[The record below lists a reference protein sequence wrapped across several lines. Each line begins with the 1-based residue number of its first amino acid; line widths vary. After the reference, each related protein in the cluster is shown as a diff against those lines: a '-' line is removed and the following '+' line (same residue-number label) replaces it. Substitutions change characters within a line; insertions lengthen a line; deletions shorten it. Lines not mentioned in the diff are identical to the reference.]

1 MSKEYIEREA
11 VIAAIKDLPFQQDI
25 EDLSIY
31 EEIKEVPSADVEPV
45 RHGEWKRHKDHWC
58 CRYICS
64 NCEKPARYDMS
75 YEQNL
80 SNYCPNCGA
89 KMDGGNK

>member
-31 EEIKEVPSADVEPV
+31 EEIKEVPSADVEPA
-45 RHGEWKRHKDHWC
+45 RHGEWIKINYTTLYK
-58 CRYICS
+58 CS
-64 NCEKPARYDMS
+64 NCTCMTDMP
-75 YEQNL
+75 YQKKL
-80 SNYCPNCGA
+80 FNYCPECGA
-89 KMDGGNK
+89 RMDGGNKNGVV